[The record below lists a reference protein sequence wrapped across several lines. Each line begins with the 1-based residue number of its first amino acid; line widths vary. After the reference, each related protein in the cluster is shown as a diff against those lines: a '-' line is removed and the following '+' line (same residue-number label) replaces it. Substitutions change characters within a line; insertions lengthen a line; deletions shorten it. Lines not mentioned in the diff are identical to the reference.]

1 MYEEKRFIKRKINW
15 VSVLL
20 KLLLLFLVVFLIW
33 FLIFGRKNDNKPA
46 KKGKSMEDN
55 LKVLKKD
62 SIKYF
67 DKDKLPKNIGE
78 VKRVTLED
86 MIKNKATKEVVD
98 KNGKTCSKTSSYSQ
112 VTKVDENNY
121 SLKVYIKCKNE
132 ADSIITSISTG
143 KKTNKNNNTNTNN
156 NKTNNNTNNNNK
168 TNNNTNTSNNNSTKK
183 TTTTNKTT
191 NKTTKETSTVK
202 ISGNTNTNNN
212 TNTTVATNN
221 NTNTNTN
228 SNSNTNTTQTTEF
241 VPTQQNL
248 LYTEYELVKYGEWTT
263 TKPETGKFKT
273 QILKVVVNKYC
284 YGNDNYNCHT
294 IPKMDKY
301 KNDIDFL
308 LAQGYREIYDHT
320 NQTYVYLPYEAI
332 WSKTKD
338 VDGYTYTGRYRDVH
352 KMN

>member
-46 KKGKSMEDN
+46 KNGKSMEDN

-78 VKRVTLED
+78 VKRVTLEE
-86 MIKNKATKEVVD
+86 MIKNKATKEVID
-98 KNGKTCSKTSSYSQ
+98 KNGKECSKTSSYSQ

-143 KKTNKNNNTNTNN
+143 KKTNKNNNTSTNN

-168 TNNNTNTSNNNSTKK
+168 TNTNTNTNNNNSTKK

-191 NKTTKETSTVK
+191 KK
-202 ISGNTNTNNN
+202 
-212 TNTTVATNN
+212 
-221 NTNTNTN
+221 
-228 SNSNTNTTQTTEF
+228 
-241 VPTQQNL
+241 
-248 LYTEYELVKYGEWTT
+248 LV
-263 TKPETGKFKT
+263 
-273 QILKVVVNKYC
+273 L
-284 YGNDNYNCHT
+284 
-294 IPKMDKY
+294 
-301 KNDIDFL
+301 
-308 LAQGYREIYDHT
+308 
-320 NQTYVYLPYEAI
+320 
-332 WSKTKD
+332 
-338 VDGYTYTGRYRDVH
+338 
-352 KMN
+352 